1 MSDRDKVLG
10 STGLEHL
17 IALIKGAD
25 EGLRKELSD
34 LIESSGDG
42 LRDEFAKLIDE
53 KVSEAISSSGPG
65 LRADEVTIT
74 NDGGTLSVKDLGIG
88 TDQLADGSV
97 TRDKLS
103 FNPTDGIDAAPRVH
117 KHDASDVTTGV
128 LAVERG
134 GTGVSTDDAAFQKY
148 VTSHY
153 LDNDELL
160 AYLGLS

>member
-25 EGLRKELSD
+25 
-34 LIESSGDG
+34 DG
-42 LRDEFAKLIDE
+42 LRDELAKLIDK

-74 NDGGTLSVKDLGIG
+74 NDGGALSVKDLGIG

-103 FNPTDGIDAAPRVH
+103 FDPTDGITADAVGAAPAKHVHDAA
-117 KHDASDVTTGV
+117 DVTTGV

-134 GTGVSTDDAAFQKY
+134 GTGVTTDDAAFQKY

-153 LDNDELL
+153 PDSDDLL
-160 AYLGLS
+160 AYLGQS